1 MTNRY
6 LEKVAQMCKEAE
18 YDHQSKSYGHH
29 LLHTV
34 ARDAG
39 VGAGIIGALQAA
51 RFGYAG

>member
-18 YDHQSKSYGHH
+18 YDTKSKSYGHH

-34 ARDAG
+34 GQDAG
-39 VGAGIIGALQAA
+39 VGAGLIGAIQVA
-51 RFGYAG
+51 RL